1 MVKHDRV
8 VASSNQESREGVEP
22 GDELLPGESW
32 RSRLEGVDAVEDFCA
47 GEGMQGR
54 HADGQDVGNLLVRL
68 DAVRS
73 QVWSLAQFFCLLLI
87 FDRLEVESMAYNSP
101 IFDEYQTQSAQ
112 VLALP

>member
-8 VASSNQESREGVEP
+8 VASSDQESREGVEP

-54 HADGQDVGNLLVRL
+54 QADGQDVGNLLVRL
-68 DAVRS
+68 DAGRS
-73 QVWSLAQFFCLLLI
+73 RAWSLPHFYHP
-87 FDRLEVESMAYNSP
+87 RSGV
-101 IFDEYQTQSAQ
+101 
-112 VLALP
+112 VK